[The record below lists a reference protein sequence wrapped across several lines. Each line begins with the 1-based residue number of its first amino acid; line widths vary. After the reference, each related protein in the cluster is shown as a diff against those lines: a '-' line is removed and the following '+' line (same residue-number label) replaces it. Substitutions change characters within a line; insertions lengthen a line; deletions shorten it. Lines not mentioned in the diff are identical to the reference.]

1 MIKQRRNTDF
11 FCISDFPVAT
21 IVRELSVH
29 PWQVFFD
36 DSARNIAAGKAA
48 GFHTVVVSFL
58 SLQFCSALQMEHQ
71 YLPNSR
77 RLMNA
82 VCADGT
88 MQVGSSSLVPG
99 ADVALESIH
108 NIREAL
114 PELWVEADGEHV
126 GAVLRAAAVETT
138 VLA

>member
-1 MIKQRRNTDF
+1 
-11 FCISDFPVAT
+11 
-21 IVRELSVH
+21 
-29 PWQVFFD
+29 
-36 DSARNIAAGKAA
+36 
-48 GFHTVVVSFL
+48 
-58 SLQFCSALQMEHQ
+58 
-71 YLPNSR
+71 
-77 RLMNA
+77 MNA
-82 VCADGT
+82 VCAHGT

>member
-1 MIKQRRNTDF
+1 
-11 FCISDFPVAT
+11 
-21 IVRELSVH
+21 VH
-29 PWQVFFD
+29 PWWQVFFD

-82 VCADGT
+82 VCAHGT